1 MIKKLL
7 NNFRGRNRPTQVL
20 VVFLVFIAVM
30 SIVNRMKESRTGD
43 QIKKMEN
50 RIKNDEKFKKV
61 NPVIIGEE
69 VQYIQDGITE
79 ASRVFSKY

>member
-7 NNFRGRNRPTQVL
+7 NNFRGRNRPTQAL
-20 VVFLVFIAVM
+20 IIFLLAIVVM
-30 SIVNRMKESRTGD
+30 SIMNRMKESRTGN
-43 QIKKMEN
+43 QIQKMKN

-69 VQYIQDGITE
+69 VQYIQKGITE
-79 ASRVFSKY
+79 ARGISMK

>member
-7 NNFRGRNRPTQVL
+7 NNFRGHNLPTQVL
-20 VVFLVFIAVM
+20 LAFLLVIVVM
-30 SIVNRMKESRTGD
+30 SVMNRMKESRTGN
-43 QIKKMEN
+43 QIQKMKN

-69 VQYIQDGITE
+69 VQYIHGGIAE
-79 ASRVFSKY
+79 ARGISMK